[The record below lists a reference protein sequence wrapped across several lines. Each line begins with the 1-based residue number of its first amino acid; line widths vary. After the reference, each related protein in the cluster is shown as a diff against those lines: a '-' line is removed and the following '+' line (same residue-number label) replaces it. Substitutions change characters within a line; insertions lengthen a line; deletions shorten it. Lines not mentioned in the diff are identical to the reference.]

1 MTDSG
6 TGRANQ
12 RARTKR
18 AIIDAARELIASAGP
33 VSMPLVA
40 EKALVS
46 EATAYRYFSDL
57 QTLIR
62 EALDELW
69 PSATEMMEPI
79 AAVTDPGERVA
90 YAAEQLLRGV
100 VRFEGSTRAMIAATI
115 THSESAARDR
125 PGYRFA
131 LIDQALDPVAHQL
144 VGGQSELAE
153 LKRRLAVV
161 LSPESM
167 FTLIDFCSLGAEE
180 AIATLVNLVRELTA
194 LTSK

>member
-57 QTLIR
+57 QPLIR
-62 EALDELW
+62 EALAELW
-69 PSATEMMEPI
+69 PPATEMMEPI

-90 YAAEQLLRGV
+90 YAAEQLLR
-100 VRFEGSTRAMIAATI
+100 R
-115 THSESAARDR
+115 
-125 PGYRFA
+125 
-131 LIDQALDPVAHQL
+131 
-144 VGGQSELAE
+144 
-153 LKRRLAVV
+153 
-161 LSPESM
+161 
-167 FTLIDFCSLGAEE
+167 
-180 AIATLVNLVRELTA
+180 
-194 LTSK
+194 